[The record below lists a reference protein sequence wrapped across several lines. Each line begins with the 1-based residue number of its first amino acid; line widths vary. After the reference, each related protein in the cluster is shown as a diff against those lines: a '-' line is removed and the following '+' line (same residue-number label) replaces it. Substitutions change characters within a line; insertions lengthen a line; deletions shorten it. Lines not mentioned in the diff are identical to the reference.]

1 MNQVSN
7 KFDEKNAALDER
19 IKANKL
25 YSRSTLETIVSDLSE
40 KVKHGSNVL
49 DLGCGN
55 GNFYQALSNKNQY
68 FGIDISRELLIEF
81 RKKFKDSFPLVK
93 SSMDDLPFFMNGS
106 FDAIFSIYSIYYTE
120 KPREL
125 ISKIFDMLGDNGVLF
140 VIGPSQSKHAPE
152 IDHFLKTKNAKNA
165 ALESKIDN
173 KNSRLTTLHD
183 QLLPLMHSTFSSFS
197 MKEIDSSLDF
207 PDNISWAR
215 YVAAT
220 PQVIESIPTNNQD
233 IYEKALEFSVNH
245 QCYKIS
251 KSIVVAEANKQ

>member
-7 KFDEKNAALDER
+7 KFDERNAALDER

-25 YSRSTLETIVSDLSE
+25 YSRSTLENIVSDLSE
-40 KVKHGSNVL
+40 KVKNGSNVL

-55 GNFYQALSNKNQY
+55 GNFYQALSKKNQY
-68 FGIDISRELLIEF
+68 FGIDISHKLLIEF
-81 RKKFKDSFPLVK
+81 RKKFKESFPLLK
-93 SSMDDLPFFMNGS
+93 SSMDNLPFFMNGS

-125 ISKIFDMLGDNGVLF
+125 ISKIFDMLSDNGVLF
-140 VIGPSQSKHAPE
+140 VMGPSQSAHAPE
-152 IDHFLKTKNAKNA
+152 IDHFLKMQNA
-165 ALESKIDN
+165 AVESKINN
-173 KNSRLTTLHD
+173 KNSRLTTFHD
-183 QLLPLMHSTFSSFS
+183 HILPLMHSKFRSFS
-197 MKEIDSSLDF
+197 TKEIDSSLDF

-220 PQVIESIPTNNQD
+220 PQVIESIPKNNQD

-245 QCYKIS
+245 RCYKIS
-251 KSIVVAEANKQ
+251 KSMVVAEANKQ